1 MTNKQKKLIEIILE
15 KMFNLNYLQ
24 DSLCELLD
32 VEPLGEGGLDR
43 VFDIGYEGIPLILGI
58 KQDDWTDDM
67 FYNYISGQYSKDF
80 YFKELEKYVK
90 EVK

>member
-1 MTNKQKKLIEIILE
+1 MDKNIKEAIEIIID
-15 KMFNLNYLQ
+15 KMFNLNYMQ

-32 VEPLGEGGLDR
+32 VEPLGEGGLDKM
-43 VFDIGYEGIPLILGI
+43 FDIGYQAIPLILGI

-67 FYNYISGQYSKDF
+67 FYNYISGRYSKDF
-80 YFKELEKYVK
+80 YFKQLKKYLK